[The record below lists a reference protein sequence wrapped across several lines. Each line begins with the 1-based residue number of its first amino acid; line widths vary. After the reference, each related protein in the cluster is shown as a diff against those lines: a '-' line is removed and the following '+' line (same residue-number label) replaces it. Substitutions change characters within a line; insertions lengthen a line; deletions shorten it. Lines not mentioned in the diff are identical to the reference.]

1 MMINPMLPNMRPE
14 FRMAI
19 GNVKTEKEKI
29 IKELHFHSVWT
40 FCDFSIT
47 QILREINMGILE
59 VQNLSFFY
67 TSEF

>member
-19 GNVKTEKEKI
+19 GNVKTEMEKI
-29 IKELHFHSVWT
+29 SKNYIFTVWT
-40 FCDFSIT
+40 FCDLSIT

-59 VQNLSFFY
+59 VQNLPF
-67 TSEF
+67 